1 MRYSSS
7 VAELSVVAGARA
19 VVGWTNTGKSG
30 VRWSK
35 RRAGTDR
42 FGPVTVVEVHRPA
55 AVAAAGRSDAFSNYE
70 VFPYGP
76 T

>member
-19 VVGWTNTGKSG
+19 VVGWTNTGKPGGCCSSAAPG
-30 VRWSK
+30 S
-35 RRAGTDR
+35 DR
-42 FGPVTVVEVHRPA
+42 FGPVPVAEVHRPA
-55 AVAAAGRSDAFSNYE
+55 AVAAADRSDAFSNYE